1 MSDKEKSDLEIDRW
15 AKNAEDHGRMEAQL
29 SALTVQANFLM
40 RGIEKLEAGQKDL
53 RTEMIGRIEQT
64 DGRIDKTN
72 ERIDKTNE
80 RIEKTNERID
90 KTNERID
97 KTNEEIAQTN
107 KRIEENNRRIDENNR
122 RIDENSKQIS
132 ELRSEVNQRIDLLIA
147 HAEKESER
155 RQKNMQWLIGTI
167 IAATGAAAGLI
178 IAFMTFIS

>member
-1 MSDKEKSDLEIDRW
+1 MSDKEKSDVQIDRW

-29 SALTVQANFLM
+29 SALTVQVNFLLG
-40 RGIEKLEAGQKDL
+40 GIEKLESGQKDL

-64 DGRIDKTN
+64 DGRIVKTN
-72 ERIDKTNE
+72 ERIDKSNE
-80 RIEKTNERID
+80 
-90 KTNERID
+90 
-97 KTNEEIAQTN
+97 
-107 KRIEENNRRIDENNR
+107 RIDENNKQINELR
-122 RIDENSKQIS
+122 SDVNKRIDENSKQIS

-155 RQKNMQWLIGTI
+155 GQKNMQWLIGTI